1 MRSRARGNKHSLM
14 ANPFRLLAALGVA
27 AIAACSATPGKP
39 AQRVSVHVSCEDRA
53 ASLINANERAVA
65 NRNYALASGNAERAA
80 RISLSCGDRWRAA
93 NELIVAAELAH
104 QQGDVARA
112 RGLVR
117 EGFGIMKRVRSK
129 EVTSSLLAQQMNSA
143 QRDLSG
149 SWTLW

>member
-1 MRSRARGNKHSLM
+1 M

-27 AIAACSATPGKP
+27 AIAACSAAPGKP
-39 AQRVSVHVSCEDRA
+39 ARTVSVRAACEDRA
-53 ASLINANERAVA
+53 ASLITANAGAVA
-65 NRNYALASGNAERAA
+65 AHEYALASGNAERAA

-104 QQGDVARA
+104 QQGNAARA
-112 RGLVR
+112 RALVH
-117 EGFGIMKRVRSK
+117 EGFGIMKRVGSR

-149 SWTLW
+149 TWTLWGSE